1 MNSMTGFGRAE
12 AEKYG
17 HKITIELKSVNHR
30 FLDLNIR
37 MPRFMMF
44 LEDGVRQT
52 LKSRLARGRVEVFIN
67 HEATAEGQK
76 SVKLDMSVA
85 KGYLAAAR
93 ELSSEL
99 DVENDLTASMLLRM
113 PDVIDLNETEQNEE
127 QLREVT
133 LLALNSAID
142 KLIEARFAEGQR
154 ITADILIR
162 VEKLEAIRDRI
173 EKREPLVVEEY
184 KGRLKAKLEEYLS
197 DTELDINRFNQ
208 EILYFT
214 DKASITEELVRLKSH
229 FEQIKVL
236 LNRKNETGRDL
247 DFLIQE
253 FNREFNTIGSKASD
267 TAITKDVLEA
277 KAEVERIRE
286 QVQNIE

>member
-30 FLDLNIR
+30 FLDINIR
-37 MPRFMMF
+37 MPRFIMF
-44 LEDGVRQT
+44 LEDAVRQT
-52 LKSRLARGRVEVFIN
+52 LKDRLSRGRVDVFVN
-67 HEATAEGQK
+67 YEATGNSAK
-76 SVKLDMSVA
+76 SVKLDMDIA
-85 KGYLAAAR
+85 KGYLAA
-93 ELSSEL
+93 ETGI
-99 DVENDLTASMLLRM
+99 VNDLTAS
-113 PDVIDLNETEQNEE
+113 
-127 QLREVT
+127 T
-133 LLALNSAID
+133 LLKMPEVIAFDEERQDEDELKEVMLEAENIAID
-142 KLIEARFAEGQR
+142 NLIAARAAEGTR
-154 ITADILIR
+154 IEKDILSRIDI
-162 VEKLEAIRDRI
+162 LSTIRDEI

-184 KGRLKAKLEEYLS
+184 KDKLKAKLEEYLS
-197 DTELDINRFNQ
+197 ETEIDLNRFNQ

-229 FEQIKVL
+229 FSQARILVASNK
-236 LNRKNETGRDL
+236 ETGRNL

-267 TAITKDVLEA
+267 TQITKAVLDA

>member
-30 FLDLNIR
+30 FLDINIR
-37 MPRFMMF
+37 MPRFLMF
-44 LEDGVRQT
+44 LEDAVRQM
-52 LKSRLARGRVEVFIN
+52 LKDRLSRGRVDVFVN
-67 HEATAEGQK
+67 YEATGCSAK
-76 SVKLDMSVA
+76 SVKLDLGIA
-85 KGYLAAAR
+85 KGYLAAA
-93 ELSSEL
+93 ESLAAETGI
-99 DVENDLTASMLLRM
+99 ENDLTVSALLRM
-113 PDVIDLNETEQNEE
+113 PEVIAFDEE
-127 QLREVT
+127 RQDEDELKEVMME
-133 LLALNSAID
+133 AENIAID
-142 KLIEARFAEGQR
+142 NLIAARAAEGQR
-154 ITADILIR
+154 IGQDILSR
-162 VEKLEAIRDRI
+162 VEILSAIRDRI
-173 EKREPLVVEEY
+173 ETREPLVVEEY
-184 KGRLKAKLEEYLS
+184 KQRLRSKIEEYLAQ
-197 DTELDINRFNQ
+197 TDIDENRFNQ

-229 FEQIKVL
+229 FSQARELVSSK
-236 LNRKNETGRDL
+236 RETGRNL

-267 TAITKDVLEA
+267 TQITKDVLEA